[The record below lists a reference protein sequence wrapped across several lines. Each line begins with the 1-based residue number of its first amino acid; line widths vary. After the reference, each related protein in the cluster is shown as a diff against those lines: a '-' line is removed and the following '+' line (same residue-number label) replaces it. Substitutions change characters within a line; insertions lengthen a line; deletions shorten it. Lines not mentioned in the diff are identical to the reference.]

1 VREIPST
8 IKRFGFPGIFTAVY
22 VYEHARMRYLK
33 SSVIEEIMLQLTTAV
48 DMTIDF
54 YGNPK
59 M

>member
-1 VREIPST
+1 VIEIPST
-8 IKRFGFPGIFTAVY
+8 FGFPGIFTAVY
-22 VYEHARMRYLK
+22 VYERARMRYLK

-48 DMTIDF
+48 DLTIYF